1 MADWSRAYAAW
12 WRVRRVDPETW
23 ECVGDVDGITSATV
37 TRGSDELG
45 ECGSFELSLSPDEP
59 LPTGWVRIEAVVEQ
73 DGESEVVD
81 VATLLMVEG
90 DSTYGRGVRR
100 VTAAGLSALWPAS
113 TRAFRGGS
121 YAPRSADGAAW
132 VADLL
137 ASSIDAP
144 VSVAGGFTLTDYI
157 VFKSGTTYLD
167 ACRQVLDA
175 AGWRLR
181 VDGRGEVLVCPPPTE
196 PALDVTPSNVA
207 DGIALA
213 AAVDNVP
220 NTYVAIEGTQVEVAV
235 NADPASPT
243 STVSMGYPV
252 ELVDESPKRVGG
264 ESLLGYAER
273 KLTEARMRAVRT
285 YTWTRDFAP
294 DVVPGDLVHATVLSA
309 ALDAVLRVESQT
321 LACGQGLTL
330 QESAAQMEVV

>member
-1 MADWSRAYAAW
+1 MADWSSAYSAW
-12 WRVRRVDPETW
+12 WRVRRVDPDTW
-23 ECVGDVDGITSATV
+23 ECVSDVDGITSATV

-45 ECGSFELSLSPDEP
+45 ECGSFELSLSPDDA

-90 DSTYGRGVRR
+90 DDTYERGVRR
-100 VTAAGLSALWPAS
+100 VAAAGLSVLWPAS
-113 TRAFRGGS
+113 VRTFRGGS
-121 YAPRSADGAAW
+121 YAPRGADGAAW

-137 ASSIDAP
+137 SGCIDAP
-144 VSVAGGFTLTDYI
+144 VSVAGGFTLTDFI
-157 VFKSGTTYLD
+157 VFKSGQTYLD

-181 VDGRGEVLVCPPPTE
+181 VDGRGEVLVCPQPTE
-196 PALDVTPSNVA
+196 PVLDVTPSNVA

-213 AAVDNVP
+213 ASVDNVP
-220 NTYVAIEGTQVEVAV
+220 NTYIAVEGSQVEVAV

-252 ELVDESPKRVGG
+252 ERVDTSPKRVNG
-264 ESLLGYAER
+264 ESLADYAQR
-273 KLTEARMRAVRT
+273 KLMEERMQAVRT

-294 DVVPGDLVHATVLSA
+294 DVVPGDLVHAIVPSA

-321 LACGQGLTL
+321 LTCAQGLTL
-330 QESAAQMEVV
+330 QESASLMEVA